1 MAAKVPTPKTPAIAT
16 PLHHHQQQYPGPALF
31 TPSGDANGPT
41 CPLPSGGDSTS
52 SSSDSNSSNNAG
64 GFVGARYQGGVAE
77 ERRNVKFVAANT
89 FSHIPNAV
97 AHYATPQPARMS
109 VSHQSLAS
117 ASVGQQKRGYAT
129 FPLSRPQ
136 QQQQH
141 QSYHHPQPHPTHH
154 TQQSQHSP
162 SLTYVK
168 EASGSYTFSH
178 TTGGPASAA
187 GKGHVYYNVPYTLSS
202 ASRGPKL
209 EFKDRNGF
217 VHNMSY
223 VTTTTTT
230 TTGQGHGTTAGG
242 GPKRPWNGP
251 GSRETATTGDATGV
265 GGGSRDWQQSRQQ
278 YAIVSTTM
286 AP

>member
-1 MAAKVPTPKTPAIAT
+1 M
-16 PLHHHQQQYPGPALF
+16 
-31 TPSGDANGPT
+31 
-41 CPLPSGGDSTS
+41 
-52 SSSDSNSSNNAG
+52 
-64 GFVGARYQGGVAE
+64 GARYQGGVAE
-77 ERRNVKFVAANT
+77 EKRTVKFVAANT

-97 AHYATPQPARMS
+97 AHYATQPARVS
-109 VSHQSLAS
+109 VSHQSPAS
-117 ASVGQQKRGYAT
+117 ALVSQQKRGYAT

-136 QQQQH
+136 QQQH
-141 QSYHHPQPHPTHH
+141 QSYQHPSNH
-154 TQQSQHSP
+154 TQHSP

-202 ASRGPKL
+202 ANRGPKL

-223 VTTTTTT
+223 VTTSTTT
-230 TTGQGHGTTAGG
+230 TTGQGQGTAVGG
-242 GPKRPWNGP
+242 AGPKRSWNGP
-251 GSRETATTGDATGV
+251 GPRETATTGEATG
-265 GGGSRDWQQSRQQ
+265 GASRDWQQSRQQ